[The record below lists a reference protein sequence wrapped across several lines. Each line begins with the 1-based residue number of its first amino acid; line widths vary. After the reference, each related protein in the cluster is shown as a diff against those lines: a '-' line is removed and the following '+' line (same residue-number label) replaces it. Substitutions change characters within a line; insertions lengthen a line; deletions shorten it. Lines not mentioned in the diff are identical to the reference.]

1 MTSAKICLHHHRLIK
16 ACFRETET
24 PGLQSTKEKTISAKN
39 DRKGKRNFQKPRG
52 KERKGG
58 EQTDEPPNVLR
69 QLNFI
74 LASSHLKDSRDKFS
88 GELVSGKVGVFFK
101 VSSAALPGD
110 VTELKLTLH

>member
-1 MTSAKICLHHHRLIK
+1 MTSAKICLHHHRLTK

-24 PGLQSTKEKTISAKN
+24 PGLQSTKAINAKN
-39 DRKGKRNFQKPRG
+39 DRKGKRNFQKLRG

-58 EQTDEPPNVLR
+58 EQTEPPNVLR

-74 LASSHLKDSRDKFS
+74 LASSHSKDSRDKFS

-110 VTELKLTLH
+110 VMKLKLTLH